1 MSTSVEN
8 TSFIDAPDASGT
20 HAPAE
25 ADQPASARVS
35 WQVRALGAN
44 DAPAVLAH
52 LMALSPEARRLRFGN
67 AARDEVLLNYA
78 QGIRFEA
85 DDVFGVFAESEEPA
99 ALAGL
104 AHVVYGG
111 MDATLADASNP
122 SVAGA
127 AEIGLSVLE
136 TYRKRGIGRALFD
149 HAAMRARL
157 RYVHTLKLAFLPEN
171 TAMQKLAQEA
181 GMELH
186 TVRGESEAYLLMR
199 AANAADFGIG
209 LVAPA
214 RVVAA
219 TAGDALAPPTKKA
232 AARKSKTVGPTKART
247 PHTGTAARPTKTCA
261 KRVTRAA

>member
-8 TSFIDAPDASGT
+8 TSFVDAPDASST
-20 HAPAE
+20 HAYVDAG
-25 ADQPASARVS
+25 QPAPARVS

-85 DDVFGVFAESEEPA
+85 DDVFGVFSEGEEPA

-111 MDATLADASNP
+111 MDATLPDASNP

-214 RVVAA
+214 
-219 TAGDALAPPTKKA
+219 ALVTEIEGGAVAPPKKKA
-232 AARKSKTVGPTKART
+232 VTRKRKAPASTTART
-247 PHTGTAARPTKTCA
+247 SHASTVSRTTKSYA
-261 KRVTRAA
+261 KNQTRAA